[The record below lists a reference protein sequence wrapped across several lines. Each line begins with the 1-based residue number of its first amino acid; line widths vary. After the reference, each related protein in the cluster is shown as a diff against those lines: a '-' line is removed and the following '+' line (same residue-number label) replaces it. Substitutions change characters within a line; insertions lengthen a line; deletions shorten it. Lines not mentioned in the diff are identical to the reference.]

1 MYRLIK
7 FYYTTI
13 FKFFQAPDFLKL
25 ANFRLNSN
33 TMNFAIAYN
42 KIISI
47 TSINMTEKTSTLQKA
62 IEVVEALSPDEQA
75 ILIDIIDKRLKQQR
89 RKQLLQEVAE
99 SERDYALGNVR
110 RGSVSDLLA
119 ELDD

>member
-1 MYRLIK
+1 M
-7 FYYTTI
+7 
-13 FKFFQAPDFLKL
+13 A
-25 ANFRLNSN
+25 
-33 TMNFAIAYN
+33 
-42 KIISI
+42 
-47 TSINMTEKTSTLQKA
+47 EKTSTLQKA

-89 RKQLLQEVAE
+89 REQLLQEVAE
-99 SERDYALGNVR
+99 SEQDYALGNVR

>member
-1 MYRLIK
+1 
-7 FYYTTI
+7 
-13 FKFFQAPDFLKL
+13 
-25 ANFRLNSN
+25 
-33 TMNFAIAYN
+33 
-42 KIISI
+42 
-47 TSINMTEKTSTLQKA
+47 MTEKTSTLQKA

-89 RKQLLQEVAE
+89 REQLLQEVAE

>member
-1 MYRLIK
+1 M
-7 FYYTTI
+7 
-13 FKFFQAPDFLKL
+13 A
-25 ANFRLNSN
+25 
-33 TMNFAIAYN
+33 
-42 KIISI
+42 
-47 TSINMTEKTSTLQKA
+47 EKTSTLQKA

-89 RKQLLQEVAE
+89 REQLLQEVAE

>member
-1 MYRLIK
+1 M
-7 FYYTTI
+7 
-13 FKFFQAPDFLKL
+13 
-25 ANFRLNSN
+25 
-33 TMNFAIAYN
+33 
-42 KIISI
+42 
-47 TSINMTEKTSTLQKA
+47 NMTEKTSTLQKA
-62 IEVVEALSPDEQA
+62 IEIVEALSPDEQA

-89 RKQLLQEVAE
+89 REQVLQEVAE

>member
-1 MYRLIK
+1 M
-7 FYYTTI
+7 
-13 FKFFQAPDFLKL
+13 A
-25 ANFRLNSN
+25 
-33 TMNFAIAYN
+33 
-42 KIISI
+42 
-47 TSINMTEKTSTLQKA
+47 EKTSTLQKA

-89 RKQLLQEVAE
+89 RQELLQEVAE

-110 RGSVSDLLA
+110 RGSVADLLA

>member
-1 MYRLIK
+1 M
-7 FYYTTI
+7 
-13 FKFFQAPDFLKL
+13 A
-25 ANFRLNSN
+25 
-33 TMNFAIAYN
+33 
-42 KIISI
+42 
-47 TSINMTEKTSTLQKA
+47 EKTSTLQKA

-89 RKQLLQEVAE
+89 REQLLQEVAE
-99 SERDYALGNVR
+99 SERDYALGNVH